1 LPKPVM
7 GVVVPRLVNF
17 PPKLFTPGHPAS
29 P

>member
-1 LPKPVM
+1 VM